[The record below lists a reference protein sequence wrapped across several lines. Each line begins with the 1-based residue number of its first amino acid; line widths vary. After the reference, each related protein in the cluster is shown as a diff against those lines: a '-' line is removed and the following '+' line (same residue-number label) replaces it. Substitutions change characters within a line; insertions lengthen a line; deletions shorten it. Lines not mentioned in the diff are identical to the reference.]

1 MMVKPIFNKIGSFIE
16 NRHIFMLLN
25 CNCAKLADFGH
36 FKTCSG
42 GSFFVDTVYKGYF
55 TFAQVCAMITR
66 ASVKCVHYKFIGDD
80 GSDADDDS
88 HSSFI

>member
-1 MMVKPIFNKIGSFIE
+1 
-16 NRHIFMLLN
+16 MLLN
-25 CNCAKLADFGH
+25 CNWAKLANFGH

-42 GSFFVDTVYKGYF
+42 GGRFFVDTVYKGYF
-55 TFAQVCAMITR
+55 TFAHILAMSTR

-80 GSDADDDS
+80 GSDADDDDS